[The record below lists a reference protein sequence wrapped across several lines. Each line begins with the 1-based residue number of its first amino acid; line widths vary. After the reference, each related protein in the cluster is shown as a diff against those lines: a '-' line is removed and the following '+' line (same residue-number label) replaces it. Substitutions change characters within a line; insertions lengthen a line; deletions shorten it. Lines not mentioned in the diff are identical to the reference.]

1 MRTRCKIDRWKK
13 NTGKNKRDTCR
24 KQRLVKVCLFANVI
38 LHIRD
43 PEDSTRQFL
52 ELMSIF

>member
-1 MRTRCKIDRWKK
+1 MRPRCKINRLKK
-13 NTGKNKRDTCR
+13 TQEKIKGICVGKKDI
-24 KQRLVKVCLFANVI
+24 KVCLFANVI

-43 PEDSTRQFL
+43 PEGSTRQFL